1 MFKERNRQ
9 RRREVYLLDGKKQWK
24 HKKLDKASNKTIKKA
39 YVEYEQHE
47 LNAKGGNS
55 GKSLGKPVISMD
67 LTGMSQV
74 VKIRDV
80 QKLQYDFENDPVVTD
95 QMDSLG
101 CLLGCIFC
109 NFLALALVDLHTV
122 NILNLGMKMKVVKMI
137 KYTRN
142 SVSSAYAELEHHIDE
157 QNFIKVSGAR
167 NA

>member
-1 MFKERNRQ
+1 M
-9 RRREVYLLDGKKQWK
+9 YLLDGKKQWK
-24 HKKLDKASNKTIKKA
+24 HRTLDKASNETIKKA

-47 LNAKGGNS
+47 LNAKGENS
-55 GKSLGKPVISMD
+55 EKSLGKPVISMN

-109 NFLALALVDLHTV
+109 NFLALALVELHTV